1 MKSSD
6 QSCEVRSDTIQTE
19 QMTTDQMTTG
29 QAALLACLLEATAP
43 KVGNVHR
50 GADFEDMK
58 FYDFVVSAAA
68 IQPVFEN
75 SASLSVG
82 SLVLQ
87 SIRRT
92 QASVGTNTNLGI
104 VLLLAPLAKCSPEN
118 GISDIEQVLQQLTEQ
133 DRDDVYQAIQLAHPG
148 GMGEVE
154 QGNVQDQAGVSSLS
168 LLDAMKLAQHRDSIA
183 KQYANGFQDVFEFVQ
198 PTLWQAFQTFDSL
211 PDAIVHAHLQVMAK
225 IPDTLISR
233 KCGGETAEKS
243 ASLASQIVSQCKPG
257 SVSYYSAIEDL
268 DFWLRSQS
276 NQRNP
281 GTSADLIA
289 AGLFLLI
296 RSGQLSVEIIKKS
309 LRG

>member
-1 MKSSD
+1 MKSSGE
-6 QSCEVRSDTIQTE
+6 SGEVESDAIQTE
-19 QMTTDQMTTG
+19 QMTTG
-29 QAALLACLLEATAP
+29 QAALLACLLEASAP

-50 GADFEDMK
+50 GADFEDMT
-58 FYDFVVSAAA
+58 FYDFVISAAA

-82 SLVLQ
+82 SMVLQ
-87 SIRRT
+87 CIQRT
-92 QASVGTNTNLGI
+92 QNSVGTNTNLGI

-118 GISDIEQVLQQLTEQ
+118 ATCDIERVLQQLSEQ
-133 DRDDVYQAIQLAHPG
+133 DRDDIYQAIQIAHPG

-154 QGNVQDQAGVSSLS
+154 QGDVRDKRGVNSLS
-168 LLDAMKLAQHRDSIA
+168 LLDAMKLAQDRDSIA
-183 KQYANGFQDVFEFVQ
+183 KQYACGFQDVFEFVQ
-198 PTLWQAFQTFDSL
+198 PTLWQSFQTFDSL

-225 IPDTLISR
+225 IPDTLIGR
-233 KCGGETAEKS
+233 KCGQETAEKS
-243 ASLASQIVSQCKPG
+243 ASLASQIVSQWEPG

-296 RSGQLSVEIIKKS
+296 RSGQLSAEIIKKS